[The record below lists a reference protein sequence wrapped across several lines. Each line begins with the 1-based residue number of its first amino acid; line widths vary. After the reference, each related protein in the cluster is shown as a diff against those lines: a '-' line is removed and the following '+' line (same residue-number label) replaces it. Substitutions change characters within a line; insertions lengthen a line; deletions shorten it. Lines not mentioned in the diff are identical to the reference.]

1 MIEDP
6 IYRPGGQGGGCL
18 LRDGEPL
25 LQAPERK
32 VQIKYCKGVPGTGVK
47 HEYPGPSD

>member
-6 IYRPGGQGGGCL
+6 IYCPGGQAGGCL
-18 LRDGEPL
+18 LHDGEPL

-32 VQIKYCKGVPGTGVK
+32 VPDKNCKGVPGTGVK
-47 HEYPGPSD
+47 HGYPGFSD

>member
-6 IYRPGGQGGGCL
+6 IYRPRGQGGGCL
-18 LRDGEPL
+18 LHDGEPL

-47 HEYPGPSD
+47 HESPGPSD